1 MVLDKILESPL
12 GYKEV
17 KLISLIGIQPWLFI
31 GRIIAESEV
40 PIPDAK
46 GWLIGKDPDA
56 GKNWRQE
63 EKRAAQDKI
72 VG

>member
-17 KLISLIGIQPWLFI
+17 KLISLIGIKSWLFI
-31 GRIIAESEV
+31 GRIIAESEA

>member
-17 KLISLIGIQPWLFI
+17 KLISLIGIKSWLFI
-31 GRIIAESEV
+31 GRIIAESEA
-40 PIPDAK
+40 PIPAAK